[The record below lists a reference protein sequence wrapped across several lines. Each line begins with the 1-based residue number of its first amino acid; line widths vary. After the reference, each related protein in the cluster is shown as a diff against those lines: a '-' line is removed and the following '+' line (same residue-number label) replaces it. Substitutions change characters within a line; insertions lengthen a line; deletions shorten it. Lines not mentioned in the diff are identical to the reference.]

1 VLSTVSNLMTG
12 VFGSRNQRLIKR
24 YGSLVAATNAFESK
38 LKGLSDEQLR
48 AKTFDLKERYAAQ
61 KDLDALLPEAFALV
75 REAAQRT
82 LKMRHFDVQ
91 LIGGIALHQGKIAE
105 MRTGEGKT
113 LVATLAAYLNALSGN
128 GVHIVTVNEYLAQRD
143 ADWMGPV
150 YRFLGLEV
158 GVIKSNQAPE
168 EKHRAYLAD
177 ITYGTNNEF
186 GFDYLRDNLAFRPED
201 RAQRKLVYAIVDEVD
216 SILIDEARTPL
227 IISGRSEESTELYVR
242 INHLI
247 PQLKPHSPP
256 PGKANDEI
264 ESTQVE
270 LIGVKGD
277 VLGTMSTAEALA
289 KAKEGGLHVVEVDAS
304 AKPARAQLVTP
315 GDYTID
321 EKQKQAHLTEEGHE
335 KVEKLFARAGI
346 LADGESLYDASNIR
360 LMHHLTAALR
370 AHGLFK
376 RDVDYIVKDGEVI
389 IVDEFT
395 GRTMIGRRW
404 SDGLHQA
411 VEAKEGVQVKEEN
424 QTVASITF
432 QNYFRMYGKLAG
444 MTGTADTEAYEFQQI
459 YGLEVVVIPTHK
471 DMIRDDAPDLVYL
484 TAKDKF
490 DAIIEDIRDC
500 NTRGQPVLVGTTSIE
515 TSEFLSGLL
524 HKQKIPHQVL
534 NAKFHEREAEIVA
547 QAGRPGTVTIATN
560 MAGRGTDIVLGGN
573 LSAERMRLEA
583 PTEEMIA
590 ALDQDWTER
599 HNKVIEMGGLH
610 IIGTE
615 RHESRRIDNQL
626 RGRSGRQGDPGS
638 SRFYLSLEDNL
649 MRIFGDPERIKRLLS
664 RAGMKAGEAIES
676 KLLSRQIERAQ
687 RKVEAHNFDIR
698 KQLLEYDD
706 VANDQRKVVY
716 QQRQELM
723 DAEDI
728 SDAVRAIRAEVV
740 NGVVREHVPAESP
753 EEMWDKDGLGKALD
767 REFGVHF
774 DAAKV
779 LEQDHTLDEKALH
792 ARVVAEA
799 EQEYEKKTAEIGPKL
814 MHHIEKEIMLRQLD
828 LHWKEHIGALD
839 YLRQGIHLRG
849 YAQRNPKQEYK
860 REAFEMFSAMLD
872 RVKHDTISILSKIQI
887 RRPEDVQAIEPET
900 PDPRTLKFQHA
911 AAPSLVAPG
920 PPPEPVA
927 PPPGAR
933 ALAGARLPQPAEAAE
948 PVAPFVREQPK
959 VGRNAPC
966 PCGSGKK
973 FKQCHGRLG

>member
-1 VLSTVSNLMTG
+1 MLGTVSNLMTG
-12 VFGSRNQRLIKR
+12 VFGSRNQRLLKR
-24 YGSLVAATNAFESK
+24 YGVLVAAANALEPA
-38 LKGLSDEQLR
+38 LTALSDDELR
-48 AKTFDLKERYAAQ
+48 AKTDELKKRYAESP
-61 KDLDALLPEAFALV
+61 DLDELLPEAFAVV
-75 REAAQRT
+75 REAARRT

-113 LVATLAAYLNALSGN
+113 LVATLAAYLNALTGR
-128 GVHIVTVNEYLAQRD
+128 GVHVVTVNEYLAQRD
-143 ADWMGPV
+143 ADWMAPV

-158 GVIKSNQAPE
+158 AVIKSNQPVE
-168 EKHRAYLAD
+168 EKRRAYAAD
-177 ITYGTNNEF
+177 VTYGTNNEF
-186 GFDYLRDNLAFRPED
+186 GFDYLRDNLSFRSED
-201 RAQRKLVYAIVDEVD
+201 RVQRSLVYAIVDEVD

-242 INHLI
+242 INQLI
-247 PQLKPHSPP
+247 PSLKLHKPP
-256 PGKANDEI
+256 AGKANDEI
-264 ESTQVE
+264 ETNQVE
-270 LIGVKGD
+270 LIDVKGKS
-277 VLGTMSTAEALA
+277 LGTMSTGAALA
-289 KAKEGGLHVVEVDAS
+289 KAKDGGFHLIEVDAD
-304 AKPARAQLVTP
+304 AKPSRAQLIVP

-321 EKQKQAHLTEEGHE
+321 EKAKQAHLTEEGHE
-335 KVEKLFARAGI
+335 HVERLFMKAG
-346 LADGESLYDASNIR
+346 LLTPGESLYDPSNIR

-376 RDVDYIVKDGEVI
+376 REVDYIVREGEVI

-471 DMIRDDAPDLVYL
+471 KMVRDDAPDLVYL

-490 DAIIEDIRDC
+490 DAIIQDIEDC
-500 NTRGQPVLVGTTSIE
+500 HTRGQPVLVGTTSIE

-524 HKQKIPHQVL
+524 KQHKIPHQVL
-534 NAKFHEREAEIVA
+534 NAKYHEREAEIIV

-573 LSAERMRLEA
+573 LAAERTKIEAADELKIEQLE
-583 PTEEMIA
+583 E
-590 ALDQDWTER
+590 DWKGR
-599 HNKVIEMGGLH
+599 HAKVIEMGGLH

-664 RAGMKAGEAIES
+664 RAGMKEGEAIES

-716 QQRQELM
+716 QQRAELM
-723 DAEDI
+723 DAQDI
-728 SDAVRAIRAEVV
+728 ADAVRAIRGEVV
-740 NGVVREHVPAESP
+740 NQLINEYVPPQSV
-753 EEMWDKDGLGKALD
+753 EELWDKEGLSKGLE
-767 REFGVHF
+767 REFGLHL
-774 DAAKV
+774 DINKV
-779 LEQDHTLDEKALH
+779 LETDQTVDENGLRNLIVERVEQDYDAKG
-792 ARVVAEA
+792 
-799 EQEYEKKTAEIGPKL
+799 AEIGSAVMREL
-814 MHHIEKEIMLRQLD
+814 EKGVMLRQLD
-828 LHWKEHIGALD
+828 LHWKEHIAALD

-860 REAFEMFSAMLD
+860 REAFEMFSSMLD
-872 RVKHDTISILSKIQI
+872 RVKHDTISILSKVQI
-887 RRPEDVQAIEPET
+887 RRPEDVQAVEPEA
-900 PDPRTLKFQHA
+900 PDPRTLRFQHA
-911 AAPSLVAPG
+911 DAPSLTAP
-920 PPPEPVA
+920 PPPPSPSPRPGASPAGVGLRPAPEPEPVA
-927 PPPGAR
+927 PY
-933 ALAGARLPQPAEAAE
+933 
-948 PVAPFVREQPK
+948 VREQPK
-959 VGRNAPC
+959 VGRNQPC

-973 FKQCHGRLG
+973 YKQCHGRLS